1 MESYKLARKWLS
13 ENETRFTYAMMNNDE
28 IAIAAFCAGYKAA
41 QNPAAVPPLSKI
53 PIRAC
58 ILPVQSLNKKMVLL
72 ENRVRITIS
81 KPELVRVRLLEN
93 PNRILIIDDNIEIEL
108 TYLTDFYMTEILQSN
123 NFIV

>member
-1 MESYKLARKWLS
+1 
-13 ENETRFTYAMMNNDE
+13 
-28 IAIAAFCAGYKAA
+28 
-41 QNPAAVPPLSKI
+41 
-53 PIRAC
+53 
-58 ILPVQSLNKKMVLL
+58 MVLL

-81 KPELVRVRLLEN
+81 KPELVKVRLLEN

>member
-1 MESYKLARKWLS
+1 
-13 ENETRFTYAMMNNDE
+13 
-28 IAIAAFCAGYKAA
+28 
-41 QNPAAVPPLSKI
+41 
-53 PIRAC
+53 
-58 ILPVQSLNKKMVLL
+58 MVLL

>member
-1 MESYKLARKWLS
+1 
-13 ENETRFTYAMMNNDE
+13 
-28 IAIAAFCAGYKAA
+28 
-41 QNPAAVPPLSKI
+41 
-53 PIRAC
+53 
-58 ILPVQSLNKKMVLL
+58 MVLL

-108 TYLTDFYMTEILQSN
+108 TYLTDFYMTGILQSN

>member
-1 MESYKLARKWLS
+1 
-13 ENETRFTYAMMNNDE
+13 
-28 IAIAAFCAGYKAA
+28 
-41 QNPAAVPPLSKI
+41 
-53 PIRAC
+53 
-58 ILPVQSLNKKMVLL
+58 MVLF

-81 KPELVRVRLLEN
+81 KPELVKVRLLEN